1 MRRFAPGPPL
11 ATSTL
16 RWVIGLPEIL
26 VLAVIVLLVF
36 GYKRL
41 PQLGRSA
48 GEGVRT
54 GIDKAKGLS
63 DSVGDKVDG
72 KVDPQS
78 IGRSAGKGLREA
90 REFRDA
96 LTGKE
101 TPKPAAKAPPPT
113 DTATSEPPAEAST
126 PSAEKPST

>member
-1 MRRFAPGPPL
+1 
-11 ATSTL
+11 
-16 RWVIGLPEIL
+16 VIGLPEIL
-26 VLAVIVLLVF
+26 VLAVVVLLIF

-48 GEGVRT
+48 GSGLRT
-54 GIDKAKGLS
+54 GVDKAKELGTQ
-63 DSVGDKVDG
+63 VGDKADG

-101 TPKPAAKAPPPT
+101 TAKPAAPPPAAPAAA
-113 DTATSEPPAEAST
+113 TAPTEPAAPE
-126 PSAEKPST
+126 PKPDDAQA